1 MKSPTRSNTL
11 YTIEL
16 ARGMACLVILAL
28 HAILFGQDRYHLN
41 FPDSAAY
48 SKFLMGG
55 VDLFFIISGFLMVH
69 TTRDNASRNAK
80 DFLLKRF
87 IRIYPAYWLVL
98 LTLLPVFFFK
108 PEWAFFGQGEKPS
121 LLFSFLLLPQQTP
134 PILSIAWTL
143 VFEIYFYLVFAATLF
158 LNPIKQ
164 LLALT
169 IFFMGC
175 VFTGLFFETDHYLFR
190 FITSDSL
197 LEFLAGMLLASLWP
211 FFPKLKIM
219 IPVFLFLLFGWL
231 VLHAEHGPTRFINLG
246 IPAILF
252 FIVLLFI
259 EKTRIKQPEKCAA
272 FIGGISYALYLVHVP
287 IIAGLPKLLPLIGLS
302 VQPALLLCCAITLAG
317 IGAVVVHYWY
327 ERPVQHRLKRFFNL
341 KTKTTNSVMPL

>member
-121 LLFSFLLLPQQTP
+121 LLLSFLLLPQQTP
-134 PILSIAWTL
+134 PILSVAWTL
-143 VFEIYFYLVFAATLF
+143 VFEIYFYLIFAATLF

-246 IPAILF
+246 IPAILL

-259 EKTRIKQPEKCAA
+259 EKTHLTISKRFAV

-287 IIAGLPKLLPLIGLS
+287 IIAGLPKLLPL
-302 VQPALLLCCAITLAG
+302 AG
-317 IGAVVVHYWY
+317 IELTPVFALSLAIFLSLVGGVILHYGF
-327 ERPVQHRLKRFFNL
+327 EIPVQKMLHQHFNL
-341 KTKTTNSVMPL
+341 KSKIPLKA